1 MWFNVF
7 EAKISRTGVQ
17 GSIRRNRR
25 SGSVWDNLEIK
36 VGNMSLRL
44 LSLMLVFTVACGGE
58 DPVDVSPPEEIEEE
72 CEKTAGGIE
81 LCDGVDNDCDG
92 EVDEDYPELGQVCG
106 LEAGA
111 TEQGVYICGE
121 DQVSVVC
128 NAEVI
133 PDLPDE
139 VCDGIDN
146 DLDGEIDEEFPG
158 LGDLCSL
165 GSGSCVS
172 TGTYICSTDGT
183 GFVCDA
189 QVPECPP
196 ETPVLSVSVE
206 DIKTFRF
213 EWQADPLVTGYR
225 LFETLEGGV
234 ETELAVIE
242 ADQTMYSYYT
252 FLPERVNAQYVL
264 EACNDFACAVSDPVS
279 LGNTINQAIGYV
291 KSSNSGE
298 GDLFG
303 YYIAL
308 SNDGSTMAVSSHLED
323 SGSVG
328 INGEEDN
335 NDAISSGAVYVFVRE
350 NGNWVQ
356 EAYIKASN
364 PDPQDR
370 FGISVG
376 LSDDGNTLAVGAN
389 GESSSSRGVNGS
401 QADNSRDGS
410 GAAYVF
416 VRDHGIWSQEAYI
429 KASNPDSEDE
439 FGGSVALSGDGNT
452 LAVGAID
459 ESSSAST
466 VNGNSMLND
475 LDSNGAVYIFVR
487 ESQFW
492 NQTAYIKPSL
502 ARSSQW
508 FGASVSLSTNGDTL
522 AVGAPSLLSN
532 EGSTFIFVRTNNSW
546 EEQAHIRP
554 FYSGDDDK
562 FGVSVSLSGDGNT
575 VAVGAF
581 FESSDS
587 NGINGDQ
594 TNDLANKSG
603 AAYIFERVGTSWN
616 EETYIKA
623 SNSDATDQFG
633 SVVALSKDGNRLVVG
648 SINEDGV
655 GKGLG
660 GDPSDNSLEGSGA
673 AYLFTRIAG
682 SWTESSYMKA
692 GNSDSWDRFGAGVA
706 ISGDGQTIAVGAPSE
721 DGSGTG
727 FTGVQTDNAL
737 GTSGAVYLY

>member
-1 MWFNVF
+1 
-7 EAKISRTGVQ
+7 
-17 GSIRRNRR
+17 
-25 SGSVWDNLEIK
+25 
-36 VGNMSLRL
+36 MSLRL
-44 LSLMLVFTVACGGE
+44 LSLMLVFIVACGGE
-58 DPVDVSPPEEIEEE
+58 DPVDVSPPEEIEDE
-72 CEKTAGGIE
+72 CEFTAGGIE
-81 LCDGVDNDCDG
+81 LCDDVDNDCDG

-106 LEAGA
+106 LEVGT
-111 TEQGVYICGE
+111 TEQGVYTCGE
-121 DQVSVVC
+121 DQLSVVC
-128 NAEVI
+128 DVEES
-133 PDLPDE
+133 PDLPEE

-196 ETPVLSVSVE
+196 EPPVLSVSVE

-225 LFETLEGGV
+225 LFETLDGGV

-242 ADQTMYSYYT
+242 AGETGYSYYT
-252 FLPERVNAQYVL
+252 FLPERVNAQYRL

-291 KSSNSGE
+291 KASN
-298 GDLFG
+298 GDEVDEFG
-303 YYIAL
+303 GRIAL
-308 SNDGSTMAVSSHLED
+308 SDDGSTMAVSSDMED
-323 SGSVG
+323 SSSVG

-335 NDAISSGAVYVFVRE
+335 NDAPNSGAVYVFVRE
-350 NGNWVQ
+350 SGIWVQ

-364 PDPQDR
+364 MDAGDW
-370 FGISVG
+370 FGTSLD
-376 LSDDGNTLAVGAN
+376 LSDDGDTLAVGALREQS
-389 GESSSSRGVNGS
+389 GSGGVNGN
-401 QADNSRDGS
+401 QADNSRHRS

-416 VRDHGIWSQEAYI
+416 VRDEGVWSQEAYI
-429 KASNPDSEDE
+429 KASNPDTEDE
-439 FGGSVALSGDGNT
+439 FGTSVALSGDGNT

-459 ESSSAST
+459 ESSSAT
-466 VNGNSMLND
+466 TINGNSMLND

-502 ARSSQW
+502 ARSYQL
-508 FGASVSLSTNGDTL
+508 FGGSVSLSTNGDTL
-522 AVGAPSLLSN
+522 AVGAPSMLSN
-532 EGSTFIFVRTNNSW
+532 NKGSTFIFVRTNNSW

-554 FYSGDDDK
+554 FYSGDEDK
-562 FGVSVSLSGDGNT
+562 FGISVSLSGDGNT

-581 FESSDS
+581 YESSDS

-594 TNDLANKSG
+594 TNNLANKSG

-623 SNSDATDQFG
+623 SNSDAMDQFG
-633 SVVALSKDGNRLVVG
+633 LVVALSKDGNRLVVG
-648 SINEDGV
+648 SIDEDGV

-660 GDPSDNSLEGSGA
+660 GDPSDNSLGGSGA
-673 AYLFTRIAG
+673 AYLYTRSAG
-682 SWTESSYMKA
+682 GWTESSYMKA

-706 ISGDGQTIAVGAPSE
+706 ISGDGQTIAVGAPWE

-737 GTSGAVYLY
+737 GASGAVYLY

>member
-1 MWFNVF
+1 M
-7 EAKISRTGVQ
+7 KLRIVQ
-17 GSIRRNRR
+17 
-25 SGSVWDNLEIK
+25 
-36 VGNMSLRL
+36 
-44 LSLMLVFTVACGGE
+44 LMMIFTVACGGE
-58 DPVDVSPPEEIEEE
+58 NPAEVSSPEEMEEE
-72 CEKTAGGIE
+72 CETTAGGIE

-146 DLDGEIDEEFPG
+146 DLDGEIDEDFPG

-172 TGTYICSTDGT
+172 SGTYICTTDGT

-298 GDLFG
+298 GDYFG
-303 YYIAL
+303 YRIAL
-308 SNDGSTMAVSSHLED
+308 SDDGSTMAVGSYRED
-323 SGSVG
+323 SSSAG
-328 INGEEDN
+328 INGDQDDDN
-335 NDAISSGAVYVFVRE
+335 ALNSGAVYVFVRE
-350 NGNWVQ
+350 SGIWVQ
-356 EAYIKASN
+356 QAYIKASN
-364 PDPQDR
+364 PDPMDW
-370 FGISVG
+370 FGMSLD
-376 LSDDGNTLAVGAN
+376 LSDDGNTLVVGAYE
-389 GESSSSRGVNGS
+389 GSGSRSVNGN
-401 QADNSRDGS
+401 QLDNTKDRS

-416 VRDHGIWSQEAYI
+416 VRREGIWSQEAYI
-429 KASNPDSEDE
+429 KASNADTEDE
-439 FGGSVALSGDGNT
+439 FGASVALSGDGNT

-459 ESSSAST
+459 ESSSAT
-466 VNGNSMLND
+466 TINGNSMLND
-475 LDSNGAVYIFVR
+475 LDCNGAVYIFVR

-502 ARSSQW
+502 ARSYQL
-508 FGASVSLSTNGDTL
+508 FGGSVSLSTNGDTL
-522 AVGAPSLLSN
+522 AVGAPSMLSN
-532 EGSTFIFVRTNNSW
+532 NKGSTFIFVRTNNSW

-554 FYSGDDDK
+554 FYSGDEDK
-562 FGVSVSLSGDGNT
+562 FGISVSLSGDGNT

-623 SNSDATDQFG
+623 SNSDAMDQFG

-648 SINEDGV
+648 SIDEDGV

-692 GNSDSWDRFGAGVA
+692 GNSDSWDRFGDGVA
-706 ISGDGQTIAVGAPSE
+706 ISGDGQTIAGGAPSE

-727 FTGVQTDNAL
+727 LTGVQTDNAL